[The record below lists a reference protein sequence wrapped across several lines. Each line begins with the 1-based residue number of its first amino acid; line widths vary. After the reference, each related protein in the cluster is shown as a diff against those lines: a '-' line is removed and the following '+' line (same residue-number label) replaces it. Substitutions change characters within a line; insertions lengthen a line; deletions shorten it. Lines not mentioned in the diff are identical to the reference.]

1 MFRFLTIPLLVVIVA
16 MLNVAPATA
25 QALNDSLFKRDRN
38 VSVKDRPKPGY
49 TTDGLPMGTFRV
61 QPVVDLQTE
70 FNDNIF
76 ATDVNEQS
84 DTIFIINPSVQAK
97 SDFTRHQLIFG
108 GNVNHR
114 EYSDTGSE
122 SHTNYGA
129 NIDGRL
135 DVRRGTYINAGTN
148 YQKQHEE
155 RSAAGFANGVVEP
168 IEFETT
174 NFYAEA
180 VHETGRIR
188 GSLSGGFGKW
198 NYEDGQLAGGV
209 VADQDFRDRD
219 IIDAGARVDYAI
231 SPDTAV
237 FARARYQDQ
246 QYDFVVPGGVDRDQ
260 DGFIID
266 VGADFDLTNLIRGE
280 VGVGY
285 INRTFDAPLTPDFN
299 GLSYTAKLEWF
310 ATPLI
315 TVSANGA
322 RSVNASGLVASPAFV
337 DTTVGIGADYEYRRN
352 IIFSAAYQHS
362 DQKYRGI
369 DRADKRNTLS
379 AGATYLMNRNVGFN
393 AGIARTSL
401 SSDGALAQ
409 SNFGVTQVRIGLTL
423 KR

>member
-1 MFRFLTIPLLVVIVA
+1 MFRNLIIPVLVITA
-16 MLNVAPATA
+16 MLSAVPASA

-38 VSVKDRPKPGY
+38 VSVKERPKPGY
-49 TTDGLPMGTFRV
+49 TTDGLPMGRFRV
-61 QPVVDLQTE
+61 QPILNVQTE

-76 ATDVNEQS
+76 ASDANEQS
-84 DTIFIINPSVQAK
+84 DTIFVINPIVQAK
-97 SDFTRHQLIFG
+97 SDFSRHELIFG

-114 EYSDTGSE
+114 EFSDIGSE
-122 SHTNYGA
+122 SYTNYGA
-129 NIDGRL
+129 NIDGRV
-135 DVRRGTYINAGTN
+135 DVKRGTYINAGTN
-148 YQKQHEE
+148 YQKSHEE
-155 RSAAGFANGVVEP
+155 RSEAGFANGVLEP
-168 IEFETT
+168 IEFEIT
-174 NFYAEA
+174 NFYAEG

-188 GSLSGGFGKW
+188 ASVSGGFGKW
-198 NYEDGQLAGGV
+198 NYEDGQLAGGLP
-209 VADQDFRDRD
+209 ADQDFRDRD
-219 IIDAGARVDYAI
+219 IIDAGARIDYAI

-237 FARARYQDQ
+237 FARVRYQDQ
-246 QYDFVVPGGVDRDQ
+246 QYDFVVPGGIDRDQ
-260 DGFIID
+260 NGYILD
-266 VGADFDLTNLIRGE
+266 VGADFDLTNLVRGE

-285 INRTFDAPLTPDFN
+285 VNRKFDAPLTPDFD
-299 GLSYTAKLEWF
+299 GLSYTAKFDWF

-337 DTTVGIGADYEYRRN
+337 DTTVGVGADYEYRRN
-352 IIFSAAYQHS
+352 VIFSAAYQHS

-393 AGIARTSL
+393 AGIVRTSL
-401 SSDGALAQ
+401 SSDGALSQ